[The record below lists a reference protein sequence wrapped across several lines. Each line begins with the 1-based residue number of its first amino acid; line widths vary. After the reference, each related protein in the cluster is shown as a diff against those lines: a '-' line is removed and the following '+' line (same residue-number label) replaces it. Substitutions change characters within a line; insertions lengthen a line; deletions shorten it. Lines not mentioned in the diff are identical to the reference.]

1 MAEHAIPAIAKGILL
16 DPSRGDGF
24 QIDGQVIPWAVSHEI
39 DVVDLSEGNG
49 LLYGVTVTF
58 FADSVLLLGAH
69 EARRLGAAEADAAIA
84 STLARYEPEAD
95 ETPIFTALAAR
106 ELPSPPNDPAH
117 RAGSERAS

>member
-69 EARRLGAAEADAAIA
+69 EARRLGAAEADAAVA
-84 STLARYEPEAD
+84 RNLAHYEAD

-106 ELPSPPNDPAH
+106 ELPSPPTILAH